1 MKELVYS
8 SSGQILS
15 LGRKCIGLLGG
26 MPISG
31 NLCESAEDFIIDNY
45 ISALKNRAR
54 GLPALVYDNNISEIS
69 TPLNFITY
77 VTRRTVYNSAWQSFL
92 SLFNWSHH
100 QRSLKRSMTA
110 SKKRDLTYGA
120 IRER

>member
-15 LGRKCIGLLGG
+15 LGRKCIGLFGG

-31 NLCESAEDFIIDNY
+31 NLCEYAEDFIIDNY
-45 ISALKNRAR
+45 ISALKNRSR
-54 GLPALVYDNNISEIS
+54 GLPALVYDNNIISEIS

-77 VTRRTVYNSAWQSFL
+77 ATMRTVNTWQEMYWFVWW
-92 SLFNWSHH
+92 NAY
-100 QRSLKRSMTA
+100 KRKSM
-110 SKKRDLTYGA
+110 
-120 IRER
+120 

>member
-15 LGRKCIGLLGG
+15 LGRKCIGLFGG

-31 NLCESAEDFIIDNY
+31 NLCEYAEDFIIDNY

-54 GLPALVYDNNISEIS
+54 GVPALVYDNNIISEIS

-77 VTRRTVYNSAWQSFL
+77 ATMRTVNNSKT
-92 SLFNWSHH
+92 
-100 QRSLKRSMTA
+100 RVGK
-110 SKKRDLTYGA
+110 SK
-120 IRER
+120 